1 MAFIKAD
8 VVAQMADKAG
18 MTKTDAEAA
27 LNAFQEVLVE
37 ALASGEEVKL
47 TGLFT
52 VERVER
58 AARTGRNPRTGE
70 PLEIAAKSGVKISAG
85 SLLKKAVGE

>member
-1 MAFIKAD
+1 MALIKAD
-8 VVAQMADKAG
+8 VVAQIADKAG
-18 MTKTDAEAA
+18 LTKVDAEAA

-37 ALASGEEVKL
+37 ALASGEDVKL

-58 AARTGRNPRTGE
+58 AARLGRNPQTGE
-70 PLEIAAKSGVKISAG
+70 PLEIAAKSAVKLTPG
-85 SLLKKAVGE
+85 SVLKKAVA